1 MKRLIVLI
9 VVVGISASAVL
20 VRWSTAPSMVLV
32 LYRMTIAVLMLAPS
46 VLLRGREEL
55 RSMTGRELLL
65 TMAAGCCLG
74 LHFSAFFESLRHT
87 SIAAAVILSD
97 AEVLFVALGSILV
110 FHKKL
115 SRQCWVAV
123 ILSLIGAVMVALA
136 DVGGETGFLGNALAL
151 TSTFLLAMYTM
162 IGASVRSR
170 ISNTTY
176 TFVAYGC
183 AAVTVLVISLIGG
196 TPLTGYG
203 ANNLL
208 TALGMAILCTL
219 LGHSVFT
226 WGLKYLPPAF
236 VSTVKLLEP
245 VISALWGLLIF
256 REVPGL
262 SVVLGGALTIFGIAL
277 YSRESET

>member
-1 MKRLIVLI
+1 M
-9 VVVGISASAVL
+9 
-20 VRWSTAPSMVLV
+20 
-32 LYRMTIAVLMLAPS
+32 
-46 VLLRGREEL
+46 
-55 RSMTGRELLL
+55 
-65 TMAAGCCLG
+65 
-74 LHFSAFFESLRHT
+74 
-87 SIAAAVILSD
+87 
-97 AEVLFVALGSILV
+97 
-110 FHKKL
+110 
-115 SRQCWVAV
+115 AV

-183 AAVTVLVISLIGG
+183 AAVTVLAISLIGG

-226 WGLKYLPPAF
+226 WGLKYLPPAYI
-236 VSTVKLLEP
+236 STVKLLDP
-245 VISALWGLLIF
+245 VFSALWGLLLFAEKPTLQVI
-256 REVPGL
+256 V
-262 SVVLGGALTIFGIAL
+262 GGVIVIAGVFL
-277 YSRESET
+277 YGRATEEE